1 MKKIYHLTIEYDD
14 ATDEVE
20 YLVETVDVA
29 NEDNK
34 GDDWEPEIEM
44 VEVMGIDVS
53 KYFDQAVLRLI
64 AECYEV
70 GEA

>member
-29 NEDNK
+29 SDQEE
-34 GDDWEPEIEM
+34 GFEPEIEM